1 MGAVTESEPAAVSAS
16 SSPSLS
22 RLSVSRL
29 LAVVCG
35 GKMMYCEQLR
45 FITYEVTKNILNKL
59 KYVF

>member
-1 MGAVTESEPAAVSAS
+1 MGAVTESEPAAVSPS

-35 GKMMYCEQLR
+35 GKMMYCEQMQ
-45 FITYEVTKNILNKL
+45 FNICKV
-59 KYVF
+59 KKIF